1 MKLRTNTRGAVFVE
15 FLIAFMPL
23 MTIFLS
29 LCELTR
35 YSAARVAVQHAAG
48 IGARA
53 CAVTGKPNPTYGNLD
68 GTEADVN
75 TAVQYALKPWTGSA
89 LNVPG
94 LNINVPI
101 RGATLSVDAATCT
114 TAATNADPYG
124 TDQVTVTASYTCVI
138 PIAKT
143 LVCSGG
149 AKNISITSSYPH
161 QGANYKLGSV
171 GPDY

>member
-1 MKLRTNTRGAVFVE
+1 MRIARDTRGAVFVE

-53 CAVTGKPNPTYGNLD
+53 CAVTGDPNPTAGPALD
-68 GTEADVN
+68 GSKADVD
-75 TAVQYALKPWTGSA
+75 TAVQYALKPWTGAAISIGNFN
-89 LNVPG
+89 LPV
-94 LNINVPI
+94 
-101 RGATLSVDAATCT
+101 RGATLKVDPADCT
-114 TAATNADPYG
+114 TAASNADPYG
-124 TDQVTVTASYTCVI
+124 SDTVTVKATYKCSV
-138 PIAKT
+138 PIAKA

-149 AKNISITSSYPH
+149 SKQISVTSSYPH
-161 QGANYKLGSV
+161 QGATYKISSP